1 MPYFTIPVPASCY
14 VVLKD
19 CDDTFV
25 GHMLSEDGQTLSF
38 HYFHPNIP
46 EVLMYPRV
54 PPEPTGCE
62 SLEWYQIAAMRY
74 RDPAMSTYGEPDDVW
89 DKVVNPNA
97 DAFLTKADYEMILL
111 ALQNNIYAKGEGKR
125 NVNLRA
131 FRHQDDQRIWD
142 MAQARAQSE
151 IAAEQGAASSN
162 DPPIPL
168 AVARAEIH
176 PYLEN
181 VEKGKGKG
189 THTLHREPWSRRS
202 HPRQRDLETV
212 SEQSTNRPASTHSS
226 MPDLEEQEDDTHIV
240 HA

>member
-1 MPYFTIPVPASCY
+1 
-14 VVLKD
+14 
-19 CDDTFV
+19 
-25 GHMLSEDGQTLSF
+25 
-38 HYFHPNIP
+38 
-46 EVLMYPRV
+46 MYPRV
-54 PPEPTGCE
+54 PPEPTGRE

-89 DKVVNPNA
+89 DKVVNPND
-97 DAFLTKADYEMILL
+97 DAFLTKADYEKILL
-111 ALQNNIYAKGEGKR
+111 ALQNNIHAKGEGKR

-176 PYLEN
+176 P
-181 VEKGKGKG
+181 
-189 THTLHREPWSRRS
+189 
-202 HPRQRDLETV
+202 
-212 SEQSTNRPASTHSS
+212 
-226 MPDLEEQEDDTHIV
+226 
-240 HA
+240 